1 MLVFHVTDGIVP
13 KIKCRRSGNALASCP
28 PCLINKRSL
37 SDKWTSYLLFLFFLK
52 STNSWKLT
60 GIVTLWSMWQKK
72 EKVVK
77 LLLHDV
83 SANVL
88 YKPDCDGVFA
98 CRSLLPLTHDRRA
111 VVLQESFR
119 LGWEGRSV
127 FLKGIANCFFLGH
140 NDDATVEGH
149 GTNMR

>member
-1 MLVFHVTDGIVP
+1 MDQLPFI
-13 KIKCRRSGNALASCP
+13 S
-28 PCLINKRSL
+28 
-37 SDKWTSYLLFLFFLK
+37 FFLEVHQQLK
-52 STNSWKLT
+52 TYRHRHP
-60 GIVTLWSMWQKK
+60 VEHVAKK

-98 CRSLLPLTHDRRA
+98 CRSLLPLTHGRRA

-127 FLKGIANCFFLGH
+127 FLKGIVNCFFLGH